1 MPDQIIPKSIAASA
15 LVLTAFG
22 PSIQLQ
28 AEEIALEEF
37 QIKEIVVTA
46 EKKSAGIQEVPM
58 SISAFSET
66 KLNDSSIKELP
77 EIARLS
83 PNVYIKRE
91 SFIIRGSVN
100 FSSRSA
106 SWY

>member
-46 EKKSAGIQEVPM
+46 EKKECRYSGSPHEYFCIFRDEV
-58 SISAFSET
+58 E
-66 KLNDSSIKELP
+66 
-77 EIARLS
+77 
-83 PNVYIKRE
+83 
-91 SFIIRGSVN
+91 
-100 FSSRSA
+100 
-106 SWY
+106 